1 MTWIGLRDSAGAHWH
16 PRGLGAVEDAPDP
29 GLMPRGAI
37 FAEFTVVTGP
47 VRRSMLRQAARDP
60 WESLFN
66 LCLDPDGSI
75 VILQGWQGDSRTW
88 RLPVPRLSEGETV
101 IVSLQWDGPA
111 RTGMVSAWLPDRP
124 QLVIAAAAPPLPLHG
139 MDARRMVTDPR
150 ACPMAPEVAF
160 LAVSDRPVPVGP
172 LDGVNDAAPVRVPG
186 GWLAASALAAG
197 DAVTLAS
204 GGLARII
211 WAGAVQVPAR
221 GRFRPF
227 HLRAP
232 YHGLSHDILASADL
246 RITLRGTDIEYL
258 FGTEAVAVA
267 ARQLTDQKRVIEPLP
282 ALTVRYRQFLIDR
295 PGALVIG
302 GAEVEPF
309 DLSALNHDPRL
320 VAVAGPGRIALPAVP
335 PAPAGDCPHLR
346 DYEALTLRRMRAA

>member
-1 MTWIGLRDSAGAHWH
+1 MTWIGLRDAAGAHWH
-16 PRGLGAVEDAPDP
+16 PRGLGATGDAPDP

-37 FAEFTVVTGP
+37 LAEFTVFTGP
-47 VRRSMLRQAARDP
+47 VRRSILRLATRDP

-66 LCLDPDGSI
+66 LCLDPDGSLT
-75 VILQGWQGDSRTW
+75 ILQGWQGDSRVW
-88 RLPVPRLSEGETV
+88 RLPLPRPTEGETV

-124 QLVIAAAAPPLPLHG
+124 QLVIAAAAPPLPLHH
-139 MDARRMVTDPR
+139 MDALRMVKDPR
-150 ACPMAPEVAF
+150 ACPMAPEVVF

-186 GWLAASALAAG
+186 GWLAASALVAG

-204 GGLARII
+204 GGLGRIV

-232 YHGLSHDILASADL
+232 YHGLSYDILASADL
-246 RITLRGTDIEYL
+246 RLTLRGTDIEYL

-267 ARQLTDQKRVIEPLP
+267 ARQLTDQKRVVEPLP

-295 PGALVIG
+295 PGALTIG

-320 VAVAGPGRIALPAVP
+320 VAVAGPGRITLPPMP
-335 PAPAGDCPHLR
+335 PTLAGACPHLR